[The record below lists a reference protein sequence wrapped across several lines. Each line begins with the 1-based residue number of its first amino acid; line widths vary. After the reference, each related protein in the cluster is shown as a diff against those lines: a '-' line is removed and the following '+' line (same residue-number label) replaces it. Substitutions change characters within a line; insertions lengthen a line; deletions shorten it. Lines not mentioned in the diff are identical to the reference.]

1 MASGAR
7 RRPFHPIAKSSGV
20 ISKKI
25 LSSVSP
31 PPCNRRGLSANCT
44 RPVRVVWHGQVDVP
58 GVRKMRDDLRHRIVA
73 LRAPRI
79 RMRLRARSKMEF
91 FRRSAKRFEGV
102 VPKFFLFLNPCLNI
116 RERKGTPFRGKKKGK
131 LTTVPRE
138 WTAPS
143 FLHFHFP
150 TNPFVSFTPS
160 LDKEKFSKI
169 FKTLPFSS
177 QTRHYLPGSN
187 DWLKQHLATRFARTN
202 PRCPCKS
209 ALR

>member
-116 RERKGTPFRGKKKGK
+116 RKVLLFAERK
-131 LTTVPRE
+131 
-138 WTAPS
+138 
-143 FLHFHFP
+143 
-150 TNPFVSFTPS
+150 
-160 LDKEKFSKI
+160 KE
-169 FKTLPFSS
+169 
-177 QTRHYLPGSN
+177 N
-187 DWLKQHLATRFARTN
+187 
-202 PRCPCKS
+202 
-209 ALR
+209 

>member
-91 FRRSAKRFEGV
+91 FRRSAKRFEGRGGSRSEV
-102 VPKFFLFLNPCLNI
+102 FPFFKSMLKYQG
-116 RERKGTPFRGKKKGK
+116 EEGY
-131 LTTVPRE
+131 
-138 WTAPS
+138 S
-143 FLHFHFP
+143 F
-150 TNPFVSFTPS
+150 SR
-160 LDKEKFSKI
+160 KEKRKINNRASRMDSPLLPPLSLSNKSFCVLYTFVGQRKI
-169 FKTLPFSS
+169 FQDLQNSAFLQPDTILPAWLERLVKTTSG
-177 QTRHYLPGSN
+177 HEI
-187 DWLKQHLATRFARTN
+187 
-202 PRCPCKS
+202 CKD
-209 ALR
+209 